1 MDYDVLILGGG
12 IVGCAAAYEL
22 SKYSLNIALI
32 EKDHDI
38 ADDVA
43 LANSAVVYDG
53 SETNDTL
60 MSKLERMGSELM
72 PEITSKFNVPYKKCG
87 YMIAAEDEET
97 EKAVENLYRQD
108 LAVGYK
114 NIQLLDSEEIKK
126 LEPGLN
132 LNARKALYSRNFAV
146 TLPYDLAISYGEVA
160 FDNGVNFKL
169 DEEVLDI
176 KKIKK
181 GYRVITN
188 KNRFTCHI
196 VVNTTPNEDYSVDI
210 SEKLHKE
217 RGIMDYFI
225 MTGNVKSKVNS
236 IVTTV
241 KRGGKN
247 FSIVPNIQDSAI
259 VTVDADS
266 NPDYSESLKKV
277 SEIIGDVSEEDVKS
291 YRKADLYRDSMII
304 DDSLIHQGYIKV
316 VGKHYGLVAMT
327 PAIAT
332 IVVETIRDNNKNCV
346 LKKNF
351 FDKRRDF
358 IKFKDMTIDE
368 INEVI
373 KVNKDYGRIVCS
385 CGHISEG
392 EIVDAIRRPLG
403 ARTLEGIKRR
413 TGAMAGQCSGQ
424 YCLLEI
430 ARILSRET
438 GKSMLDIV
446 KDSKNSKIVVSRI
459 KEFDEM

>member
-87 YMIAAEDEET
+87 YMIVAEDEET
-97 EKAVENLYRQD
+97 EKAVEDLYRQD
-108 LAVGYK
+108 VAVGYK
-114 NIQLLDSEEIKK
+114 SIQLLDSEEIKK

-132 LNARKALYSRNFAV
+132 LDARKALYSRNFAV

-176 KKIKK
+176 KKINK

-196 VVNTTPNEDYSVDI
+196 VVNTTPNEDYSIDI

-217 RGIMDYFI
+217 RGTMDYFL

-241 KRGGKN
+241 KHGGKN
-247 FSIVPNIQDSAI
+247 FSIVPNIQESAI

-277 SEIIGDVSEEDVKS
+277 SEIIGDVSEDDVKS

-358 IKFKDMTIDE
+358 IRFKDMTIDE

-385 CGHISEG
+385 CGHVSEG

-438 GKSMLDIV
+438 GKGMLEIV
-446 KDSKNSKIVVSRI
+446 KDSKNSRIVVSRI

>member
-22 SKYSLNIALI
+22 SKFSLNIALI

-43 LANSAVVYDG
+43 LVNSSVVYDG
-53 SETNDTL
+53 SESDDTL

-87 YMIAAEDEET
+87 YMMIAEDEES
-97 EKAVENLYRQD
+97 EKLVEELYGYAVSK
-108 LAVGYK
+108 GYK
-114 NIQLLDSEEIKK
+114 NIQLLDSDEIHEV
-126 LEPGLN
+126 EPQLN
-132 LNARKALYSRNFAV
+132 IKAGKAMYSRNFAV

-176 KKIKK
+176 KRINK

-196 VVNTTPNEDYSVDI
+196 VVNTTPKEDYSVDV
-210 SEKLHKE
+210 SEKLHKK
-217 RGIMDYFI
+217 RGVMNYFL
-225 MTGNVKSKVNS
+225 MGENVKSKVS
-236 IVTTV
+236 TIVTSM
-241 KRGGKN
+241 KDRDRN
-247 FSIVPNIQDSAI
+247 FSVVPNIQDSAI
-259 VTVDADS
+259 VTLRDEGGR
-266 NPDYSESLKKV
+266 DYIETLEKISD
-277 SEIIGDVSEEDVKS
+277 IMGGIGEDDIKS
-291 YRKADLYRDSMII
+291 YRKAGFDRDTMIVDDSM
-304 DDSLIHQGYIKV
+304 IHQGYIKV
-316 VGKHYGLVAMT
+316 VGKNYGIVAMT
-327 PAIAT
+327 PAIAK
-332 IVVETIRDNNKNCV
+332 IISETIKDNNKNCV

-358 IKFKDMTIDE
+358 IKFRDMTME
-368 INEVI
+368 ELKEVI

-385 CGHISEG
+385 CNHVSEG

-403 ARTLEGIKRR
+403 ARTIEGIKRR
-413 TGAMAGQCSGQ
+413 TGAMAGGCSGSN
-424 YCLLEI
+424 CLLEI

-438 GKSMLDIV
+438 GKGMLDLV
-446 KDSKNSKIVVSRI
+446 KDSKNSNLVVSRI

>member
-22 SKYSLNIALI
+22 SKFSLNIALI

-43 LANSAVVYDG
+43 LVNSAIIYDG
-53 SETNDTL
+53 SESTDTL

-87 YMIAAEDEET
+87 YLLVAEDEQKE
-97 EKAVENLYRQD
+97 EIIRKIYEDV
-108 LAVGYK
+108 VSKGYSGIK
-114 NIQLLDSEEIKK
+114 LLDGDEIRRM
-126 LEPGLN
+126 EPELK
-132 LNARKALYSRNFAV
+132 LNARAALYNENFAL

-176 KKIKK
+176 KRINK

-210 SEKLHKE
+210 AEKLHRE
-217 RGIMDYFI
+217 RTDMDYFL
-225 MTGNVKSKVNS
+225 MNGNAKSKVSN
-236 IVTTV
+236 IVQAA
-241 KRGGKN
+241 GGASGE
-247 FSIVPNIQDSAI
+247 FSIVPNIQDSALI
-259 VTVDADS
+259 
-266 NPDYSESLKKV
+266 SLK
-277 SEIIGDVSEEDVKS
+277 SEDDRDYGETIKRISDILGDISEDEIKT
-291 YRKADLYRDSMII
+291 YRKAELYRDSIII

-327 PAIAT
+327 PAIAM
-332 IVVETIRDNNKNCV
+332 IISETIKDNNKNCV

-358 IKFKDMTIDE
+358 IKFKDMNIEE
-368 INEVI
+368 INEII

-385 CGHISEG
+385 CGHVSEG

-403 ARTLEGIKRR
+403 ARTIEGIRRR
-413 TGAMAGQCSGQ
+413 TGAMSGSCGGST
-424 YCLLEI
+424 CLLNI

-446 KDSKNSKIVVSRI
+446 KDSKNSKLVVSRI

>member
-43 LANSAVVYDG
+43 LANSAVIYDG
-53 SETNDTL
+53 SETSDTL

-87 YMIAAEDEET
+87 YLLAAEDEEGERSI
-97 EKAVENLYRQD
+97 EKLFSQGTA
-108 LAVGYK
+108 AGYK
-114 NIQLLDSEEIKK
+114 SIQLLDGDEIRK
-126 LEPGLN
+126 LEPGIN
-132 LNARKALYSRNFAV
+132 LNARKALYSKNFAV

-176 KKIKK
+176 KKINK

-196 VVNTTPNEDYSVDI
+196 VVNTTPNEDYSIDI

-236 IVTTV
+236 IVTTLN
-241 KRGGKN
+241 KTGKN
-247 FSIVPNIQDSAI
+247 IAIVPNIQDSAI
-259 VTVDADS
+259 VTVDSDS
-266 NPDYSESLKKV
+266 NPDYSESLKEM
-277 SEIIGDVSEEDVKS
+277 SRLLGDVSDEDVKS

-358 IKFKDMTIDE
+358 IRFKDMTIDE
-368 INEVI
+368 LNEII
-373 KVNKDYGRIVCS
+373 KINKDYGRIVCS
-385 CGHISEG
+385 CGHVSEG

-413 TGAMAGQCSGQ
+413 TGAMAGVCSGQ

-446 KDSKNSKIVVSRI
+446 KDSKNSRIVVSRI

>member
-43 LANSAVVYDG
+43 LVNSAVIYDG
-53 SETNDTL
+53 SESDDTL
-60 MSKLERMGSELM
+60 MSKLERMGSEMM

-87 YMIAAEDEET
+87 YMMLAEDEQT
-97 EKAVENLYRQD
+97 EKIIEDMYNKNITK
-108 LAVGYK
+108 GYK
-114 NIQLLDSEEIKK
+114 NIQLLNSEEIRRI
-126 LEPGLN
+126 EPELKISAG
-132 LNARKALYSRNFAV
+132 KAMYSRDFAV

-176 KKIKK
+176 KRINK

-210 SEKLHKE
+210 SEKLHRE
-217 RGIMDYFI
+217 RGIMDYFL
-225 MTGNVKSKVNS
+225 MSGDVKSRVS
-236 IVTTV
+236 TIVTAI
-241 KRGGKN
+241 RADGKN
-247 FSIVPNIQDSAI
+247 FSVVPNIQDSAI
-259 VTVDADS
+259 VTVHTDE
-266 NPDYSESLKKV
+266 NPDYSDSMKEISR
-277 SEIIGDVSEEDVKS
+277 IIGDVKEDDIKS
-291 YRKADLYRDSMII
+291 FRKADLFRDSLII

-316 VGKHYGLVAMT
+316 VGKHYGLVSMT
-327 PAIAT
+327 PAISK

-358 IKFKDMTIDE
+358 IRFRDMSIEE

-385 CGHISEG
+385 CGHVSEG

-403 ARTLEGIKRR
+403 ARTLEGIRRR
-413 TGAMAGQCSGQ
+413 TGAMAGACGGSK
-424 YCLLEI
+424 CLLQI

-438 GKSMLDIV
+438 GRGMLDIV
-446 KDSKNSKIVVSRI
+446 KDSKNSRLVVSRI